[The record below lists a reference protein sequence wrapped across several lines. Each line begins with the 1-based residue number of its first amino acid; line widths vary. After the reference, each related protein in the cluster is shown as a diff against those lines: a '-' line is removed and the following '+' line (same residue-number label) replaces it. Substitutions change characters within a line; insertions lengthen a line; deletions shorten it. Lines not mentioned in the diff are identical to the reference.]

1 EGARG
6 QEDRREEDAG
16 QESRPQV
23 GLTCRCGLAPPCTCG
38 VRGRCSYHGGVQ
50 QVYGLTGWIMA
61 ALWLLAISA
70 TVFALVHAVRQR
82 SDAFTAVDKL
92 TKPIWLGILG

>member
-1 EGARG
+1 M
-6 QEDRREEDAG
+6 
-16 QESRPQV
+16 
-23 GLTCRCGLAPPCTCG
+23 
-38 VRGRCSYHGGVQ
+38 
-50 QVYGLTGWIMA
+50 YGLTAWIMA

-92 TKPIWLGILG
+92 TKPIWLGILGVAVLLLMLPPLRLGLLSFVAIIATGIYLADVRPKVDEVQRGPRW

>member
-1 EGARG
+1 M
-6 QEDRREEDAG
+6 
-16 QESRPQV
+16 
-23 GLTCRCGLAPPCTCG
+23 
-38 VRGRCSYHGGVQ
+38 
-50 QVYGLTGWIMA
+50 YGLTGWIMA

-92 TKPIWLGILG
+92 TKPIWLGILGVAALFLMPRRITEA

>member
-1 EGARG
+1 ME
-6 QEDRREEDAG
+6 
-16 QESRPQV
+16 
-23 GLTCRCGLAPPCTCG
+23 
-38 VRGRCSYHGGVQ
+38 

-61 ALWLLAISA
+61 ALWLLATSA

-92 TKPIWLGILG
+92 TKPIWLGILGVAVLLLLVDFLGLGLLAFIAIIATGVYLADVRPKVDEVQRGPRW

>member
-1 EGARG
+1 M
-6 QEDRREEDAG
+6 
-16 QESRPQV
+16 
-23 GLTCRCGLAPPCTCG
+23 
-38 VRGRCSYHGGVQ
+38 Q

-92 TKPIWLGILG
+92 TKPIWLGILGAAVLLMLLSFPSLGLLAFIAIIATGIYLADVRPKVDEVQRGPRW